1 MPFTNE
7 PQPTTPLPESPP
19 SHHSPSP
26 TSPPPTPN
34 DRHFSSHSLL
44 VSPHSPIVPSVPTD
58 PAPTHVDPNFSQPRM
73 ITHSQTGT
81 LKPRSFP
88 DYQSYLSTK
97 YPFRALTTIQLP
109 AEPTCYSQASL
120 SPAWRVAMGEEF
132 DALLANGTWSLCPRP
147 QHQHAIH
154 NKWVYKIKQK
164 QDGSIDHYKARLVVK
179 GFDQEDGIDF
189 TETFSPVIKPS
200 TIRVI
205 LALAVQ
211 FNWSIHQLDVSN
223 AFFPGVLL
231 EEVYMEQPH
240 GFIDT

>member
-1 MPFTNE
+1 
-7 PQPTTPLPESPP
+7 
-19 SHHSPSP
+19 
-26 TSPPPTPN
+26 
-34 DRHFSSHSLL
+34 
-44 VSPHSPIVPSVPTD
+44 
-58 PAPTHVDPNFSQPRM
+58 
-73 ITHSQTGT
+73 
-81 LKPRSFP
+81 
-88 DYQSYLSTK
+88 
-97 YPFRALTTIQLP
+97 
-109 AEPTCYSQASL
+109 
-120 SPAWRVAMGEEF
+120 MGEEF

-147 QHQHAIH
+147 QHQHVIH

-164 QDGSIDHYKARLVVK
+164 QDGSIDRYKARLVVK

-223 AFFPGVLL
+223 AFFHGVLL

-240 GFIDT
+240 GFIDTRFPDYVCRLHKSLYGLKQAPRAWYTRLSSTLLEFGFYSSPVDNSLFMFHKDDIHIFILIYVDDILVTGTHHSHIFSLITRLQQVFKMKDLGD